1 MKHCL
6 EMLFGRTLSAS
17 ARRILKQKA
26 LLPLLMIPTEPPAI
40 LIWLANI
47 SQYWPLKCRDVF
59 PLTSNLPLWKRDGNW
74 SRDDPRNCVW
84 DR

>member
-26 LLPLLMIPTEPPAI
+26 LLPKLMISTETTSYI
-40 LIWLANI
+40 NI
-47 SQYWPLKCRDVF
+47 AGQYWPLKCRDIF

-74 SRDDPRNCVW
+74 SRNDPRNCVW